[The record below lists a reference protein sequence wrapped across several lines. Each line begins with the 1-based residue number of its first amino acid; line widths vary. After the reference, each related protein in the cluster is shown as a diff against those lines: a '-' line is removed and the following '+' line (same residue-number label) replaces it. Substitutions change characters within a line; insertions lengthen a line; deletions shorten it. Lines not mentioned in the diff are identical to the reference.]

1 MRIADRSPDWIWPKW
16 TTPVTP
22 TTSSI
27 PSQWFG
33 TENWWSRSKPH
44 GLAPEPQLFRLFV
57 CCFVFFFGPHIE
69 KLHIEGTKVERLWHA
84 PENIENDDTLNGRQ
98 VDQFAVDLQTDLA
111 LHVLAHFS
119 THHLPQSHFYVHAL
133 VVKSVQHNTV
143 RQTGKMLKIRSG
155 KVF

>member
-57 CCFVFFFGPHIE
+57 CCFVFFSVHTLRNYTSKERKWKDYGTHLRILRMMIPSTGGRSTNLPSTSKRISRCMS
-69 KLHIEGTKVERLWHA
+69 LHIFRPIIFLSPIFTY
-84 PENIENDDTLNGRQ
+84 TL
-98 VDQFAVDLQTDLA
+98 LL
-111 LHVLAHFS
+111 
-119 THHLPQSHFYVHAL
+119 
-133 VVKSVQHNTV
+133 
-143 RQTGKMLKIRSG
+143 
-155 KVF
+155 